1 MDELTLEYR
10 QNKAIITLNNP
21 QKLNALTLEQYY
33 LLASY
38 LREAAKRPDIHIT
51 VLTGTGRFF
60 SAGIDLKWTKA
71 KESTPGNAAPEEL
84 HPRHAATN
92 SLAHIPD
99 VTEAFYNHPNILI
112 TVLNG
117 PVVGLSAALVAYSD
131 FVYATPH
138 TYLLAPFTTL
148 GIAAEGGS
156 TAIFIQ
162 RLGVAKA
169 NEALLLSK
177 RISGAELVQAGF
189 VNAVFETGEDGGGG
203 GEQGILGQV
212 LEVVDREFARLKIA
226 SVLENK
232 RLMRGQFVPNLAA
245 QTLKETLAVVASVE
259 GVIAQRKKGR
269 L

>member
-1 MDELTLEYR
+1 MGEVALEYR

-38 LREAAKRPDIHIT
+38 LREAAKQPDIHIT

-60 SAGIDLKWTKA
+60 SAGIDRKRTKA
-71 KESTPGNAAPEEL
+71 KISPPGNAALEEL
-84 HPRHAATN
+84 HARHAATN

-99 VTEAFYNHPNILI
+99 ITEAFYNHPNILI

-117 PVVGLSAALVAYSD
+117 PVVGLSAALVAHSD

-148 GIAAEGGS
+148 GIAAEGGA
-156 TAIFIQ
+156 TATFIH

-177 RISGAELVQAGF
+177 QISCAELVQAGF
-189 VNAVFETGEDGGGG
+189 VNVVFETKEDGSGQ
-203 GEQGILGQV
+203 QGILGQV
-212 LEVVDREFARLKIA
+212 LEVVDQEFGRLKIT

-232 RLMRGQFVPNLAA
+232 RLMREQFMQSLAA
-245 QTLKETLAVVASVE
+245 QTLKETLAVVGSVE
-259 GVIAQRKKGR
+259 RVIEQRKKGS

>member
-1 MDELTLEYR
+1 MYSTR
-10 QNKAIITLNNP
+10 N
-21 QKLNALTLEQYY
+21 
-33 LLASY
+33 S
-38 LREAAKRPDIHIT
+38 
-51 VLTGTGRFF
+51 
-60 SAGIDLKWTKA
+60 GIDLKRTKV
-71 KESTPGNAAPEEL
+71 KEPTPGKVAPEEL

-131 FVYATPH
+131 LIYAATH

-148 GIAAEGGS
+148 GIAAEGGA
-156 TAIFIQ
+156 TATFIQ

-177 RISGAELVQAGF
+177 RISSAELLQVGF
-189 VNAVFETGEDGGGG
+189 VNAVFETGEDDGGK
-203 GEQGILGQV
+203 QGILGEV
-212 LEVVDREFARLKIA
+212 LGVVDREFARLKIG

-232 RLMRGQFVPNLAA
+232 RLMREQFVPNLAA